1 MVRGQVVLGEEV
13 DLESG
18 LGDARQPGLI
28 RRPGLL
34 VEIPALAVRNEVV
47 GEPLLRDR
55 EVAVD
60 ELADGGFDLGKERS
74 LAALAVGQQNG
85 CDP

>member
-13 DLESG
+13 DLEGG
-18 LGDARQPGLI
+18 LRDPRQPGLI
-28 RRPGLL
+28 RRPRLL
-34 VEIPALAVRNEVV
+34 IEVTALAVRNEVV